1 MEAPIHSMGSLFN
14 QLGLDRADEAIK
26 DFIDNNAPIPN
37 KIKLHEADFWT
48 ESQSLC
54 LEKMIDEDADWA
66 EIADRLSVLL
76 R

>member
-1 MEAPIHSMGSLFN
+1 MEAPMHSMESLFK
-14 QLGLDRADEAIK
+14 QLGLAYTSEAVK
-26 DFIDNNAPIPN
+26 DFIDNNAPIPS

-66 EIADRLSVLL
+66 EVADQLSVLL